1 MKENYIKIPS
11 VEKFIIEPK
20 NKTNYK
26 FSNFQKYIFVIILFF
41 INYSF
46 NLINKIEFDCNTSNK
61 SSINYM
67 HLALNIDKKFLYP
80 VIVYLTSL
88 LDNRANS
95 SFYFIHLLTN
105 GTLAK
110 KSIRKIKSVIDKFGN
125 NFVKLIYHDLG
136 SDFKDVSTGYL
147 PQTIYYKI
155 ALPSLLPNVDKII
168 YTDSDMI
175 NLEDLTEMYR
185 FRFDEKIYFAGT
197 LDYINHLEQIKEFSP
212 FVDKYINA
220 GLLIM
225 NLKAMREDSIE
236 AKLREFISNH
246 TLNFLEQTAINYVC
260 RNNIQILPYKYGI
273 FAFES
278 FYQLVQLNNQQ
289 ELKYR
294 YTVKELERFFEDPT
308 NFHYVSLDKPWLK
321 GVRKF
326 NKVYWWYYA
335 KMSGFY
341 KEILE
346 YYNIT
351 FNEIEFLLKQ
361 IPNYGGLLKRNYKQI
376 Y

>member
-20 NKTNYK
+20 NKTNYI
-26 FSNFQKYIFVIILFF
+26 FYNFQKYIFVIILFF

-46 NLINKIEFDCNTSNK
+46 NLINKTEFDCNTSNK

-175 NLEDLTEMYR
+175 NLEDLTEMYS

-289 ELKYR
+289 EIKYR
-294 YTVKELERFFEDPT
+294 YTVKELEIFFEDPT